1 MSVWE
6 VLRSALRGIT
16 ANWLRSVLTLLGVLI
31 GVAAVITLTAVGQGS
46 ANSITESISSLG
58 ANTLTVTSSS
68 ANGRGS
74 TTTSQDLTLDVV
86 DALADPDASDDI
98 AAVVPEV
105 SSSAT
110 VSAGEASAT
119 STVLGTTTD
128 YFAVTGSD
136 VAQGTAFSQSDYDAS
151 RRVAVIGADLA
162 DTLFGSEDAVGQSIT
177 IGTTPFTVT
186 GVLQTQDTVGGAST
200 NSAVIAPLTRVQ
212 DSFTGYGGVSTIVL
226 QATGADT
233 VDGAQADATV
243 VLDALLGTDSS
254 GTASYTISDQAELLE
269 TQAETA
275 DTFTTL
281 LAAVAGISLLVGGI
295 GVTNIMLV
303 TVTER
308 TREIGIRKALG
319 ATRWAVLGQFLAEAT
334 ALSLLGGLLGVAVA
348 LVACSFD
355 ISGVDPVVVPSTV
368 GLALAVS
375 VGIGVFFGGF
385 PAHRA
390 AGLRPVLA
398 LRHE

>member
-46 ANSITESISSLG
+46 AKTITESISSLG

-74 TTTSQDLTLDVV
+74 ATTSQDLTLDVV
-86 DALADPDASDDI
+86 DALADPDASSDI

-110 VSAGEASAT
+110 VSAGDASSTA
-119 STVLGTTTD
+119 TVLGTTTD
-128 YFAVTGSD
+128 YFTVTGSD
-136 VAQGTAFSQSDYDAS
+136 IAQGTGFSQSDYDAS

-162 DTLFGSEDAVGQSIT
+162 DTLFGTGDAVGQSLT

-186 GVLQTQDTVGGAST
+186 GVLQTQDTVGGSST

-212 DSFTGYGGVSTIVL
+212 DSFTGYGAVSTIVL
-226 QATGADT
+226 QATSADT
-233 VDGAQADATV
+233 VDGAQADATL
-243 VLDALLGTDSS
+243 VLDSLLGTDSS
-254 GTASYTISDQAELLE
+254 GTAAYTISDQAELLE
-269 TQAETA
+269 TQAATA

-334 ALSLLGGLLGVAVA
+334 ALSLLGGLLGVGVA
-348 LVACSFD
+348 LIACSFD

-375 VGIGVFFGGF
+375 IGIGVFFGGF

>member
-1 MSVWE
+1 MSVLE
-6 VLRSALRGIT
+6 VLRSAVRGVT

-46 ANSITESISSLG
+46 ANTITESISSLG
-58 ANTLTVTSSS
+58 ANTLTVSSSS
-68 ANGRGS
+68 ANRGS
-74 TTTSQDLTLDVV
+74 STTSADLTVEVV
-86 DALADPDASDDI
+86 DALADPDASSDI

-105 SSSAT
+105 SSSQT
-110 VSAGEASAT
+110 VSAGEASST
-119 STVLGTTTD
+119 STVLGTTVG
-128 YFAVTGSD
+128 YFEVTGSD
-136 VAQGTAFSQSDYDAS
+136 IAQGTAFSQSDYDAS

-162 DTLFGSEDAVGQSIT
+162 DTLFSGEDAVGRTIT
-177 IGTTPFTVT
+177 VGTTPFTVT
-186 GVLQTQDTVGGAST
+186 GVLQTQDTVGGSST

-212 DSFTGYGGVSTIVL
+212 DSFTGYGALSSIVL

-233 VDGAQADATV
+233 VPGAQADATL
-243 VLDALLGTDSS
+243 VLDSLLGTDSS
-254 GTASYTISDQAELLE
+254 GNAAYTISDQAELLE

-319 ATRWAVLGQFLAEAT
+319 ATRGAVLGQFLAEAT
-334 ALSLLGGLLGVAVA
+334 ALSLLGGLLGVGAA
-348 LVACSFD
+348 LIACSFD
-355 ISGVDPVVVPSTV
+355 ISGVDPVVDPATV
-368 GLALAVS
+368 ALALAVS

>member
-6 VLRSALRGIT
+6 VLRSAVRGVT

-46 ANSITESISSLG
+46 ANTITASISSLG
-58 ANTLTVTSSS
+58 ANTLTVSSSS
-68 ANGRGS
+68 ANRGS
-74 TTTSQDLTLDVV
+74 ATTSAELTLDVV
-86 DALADPDASDDI
+86 DALASPDASADI

-105 SSSAT
+105 SSSQT
-110 VSAGEASAT
+110 VTAGEVSST
-119 STVLGTTTD
+119 STVLGTTVD
-128 YFAVTGSD
+128 YFGVTGSD
-136 VAQGTAFSQSDYDAS
+136 VAQGTPFSASDYAAS

-162 DTLFGSEDAVGQSIT
+162 DTLFSGEDAVGQTIT
-177 IGTTPFTVT
+177 VGTTPFTVT
-186 GVLQTQDTVGGAST
+186 GVLQSQDTVGGSST

-212 DSFTGYGGVSTIVL
+212 DSFTGYGAVSSIVL

-233 VDGAQADATV
+233 VDGALADATV
-243 VLDALLGTDSS
+243 VLDSLLGTDSS
-254 GTASYTISDQAELLE
+254 GNAGYTISDQAELLE
-269 TQAETA
+269 TQAATA

-281 LAAVAGISLLVGGI
+281 LAAVAAISLLVGGI

-319 ATRWAVLGQFLAEAT
+319 ATRGAVLGQFLAEAT
-334 ALSLLGGLLGVAVA
+334 ALSLLGGLLGVGVA
-348 LVACSFD
+348 LIACGFD
-355 ISGVDPVVVPSTV
+355 ISGVDPVVDPATV
-368 GLALAVS
+368 ALALAVS

>member
-1 MSVWE
+1 MSVFE
-6 VLRSALRGIT
+6 VLRSSVRGIT

-46 ANSITESISSLG
+46 ANTITESISSLG
-58 ANTLTVTSSS
+58 ANTLTVTSSA
-68 ANGRGS
+68 ANRGS
-74 TTTSQDLTLDVV
+74 STTSAALTMDVV
-86 DALADPDASDDI
+86 DALADPEASSDI

-105 SSSAT
+105 SSSQT
-110 VSAGEASAT
+110 VTAGDASST
-119 STVLGTTTD
+119 STVLGTTVE
-128 YFAVTGSD
+128 YFEVTGSD
-136 VAQGTAFSQSDYDAS
+136 VAQGTAFSQSDHDAS

-162 DTLFGSEDAVGQSIT
+162 ETLFSGEDAVGQTIT
-177 IGTTPFTVT
+177 VGTTPFTVI
-186 GVLQTQDTVGGAST
+186 GVLQAQDTVGGSST

-212 DSFTGYGGVSTIVL
+212 DSFTGYGSLSTVVL
-226 QATGADT
+226 QATSADT
-233 VDGAQADATV
+233 VDGAQADATL
-243 VLDALLGTDSS
+243 VLDSLLGTDTS
-254 GTASYTISDQAELLE
+254 GNAAYTISDQAELLE

-334 ALSLLGGLLGVAVA
+334 ALSLLGGLLGVGVA
-348 LVACSFD
+348 LIACSFD
-355 ISGVDPVVVPSTV
+355 ISGVDPVIDPATVV
-368 GLALAVS
+368 LALAVS
-375 VGIGVFFGGF
+375 VAIGVFFGGF

>member
-1 MSVWE
+1 MSVLE
-6 VLRSALRGIT
+6 VLRSAVRGVT

-46 ANSITESISSLG
+46 ANTITESISSLG
-58 ANTLTVTSSS
+58 ANTLTVSSSS
-68 ANGRGS
+68 ANRGS
-74 TTTSQDLTLDVV
+74 STTSADLTVEVV
-86 DALADPDASDDI
+86 DALADPDASSDI

-105 SSSAT
+105 SSSQT
-110 VSAGEASAT
+110 VSAGEASST
-119 STVLGTTTD
+119 STVLGTTVG
-128 YFAVTGSD
+128 YFEVTGSD
-136 VAQGTAFSQSDYDAS
+136 IAQGTAFSQSDYDAS

-162 DTLFGSEDAVGQSIT
+162 DTLFSGEDAVGQTIT
-177 IGTTPFTVT
+177 VGTTPFTVT
-186 GVLQTQDTVGGAST
+186 GVLQTQDTVGGSST

-212 DSFTGYGGVSTIVL
+212 DSFTGYGALSSIVL

-233 VDGAQADATV
+233 VPGAQADATL
-243 VLDALLGTDSS
+243 VLDSLLGTDSS
-254 GTASYTISDQAELLE
+254 GNAAYTISDQAELLE

-319 ATRWAVLGQFLAEAT
+319 ATRGAVLGQFLAEAT
-334 ALSLLGGLLGVAVA
+334 ALSLLGGLLGVGAA
-348 LVACSFD
+348 LIACSFD
-355 ISGVDPVVVPSTV
+355 ISGVDPVVDPATV
-368 GLALAVS
+368 ALALAVS

>member
-6 VLRSALRGIT
+6 VLRSSVRGIT

-46 ANSITESISSLG
+46 ANTITDSISSLG

-68 ANGRGS
+68 ATGRGS
-74 TTTSQDLTLDVV
+74 STASQDLTLDVV
-86 DALADPDASDDI
+86 DALAAPDASSDI

-110 VSAGEASAT
+110 VSVGDASSTA
-119 STVLGTTTD
+119 TVLGTTTD

-136 VAQGTAFSQSDYDAS
+136 VAQGTAFSQADYDAS

-162 DTLFGSEDAVGQSIT
+162 DTLFGSADAVGQSIT

-186 GVLQTQDTVGGAST
+186 GVLQTQDTVGGSST

-212 DSFTGYGGVSTIVL
+212 DSFTGYGAVSTIVL
-226 QATGADT
+226 QATSADT
-233 VDGAQADATV
+233 VDGAQADATL
-243 VLDALLGTDSS
+243 VLDSLLGTDTS
-254 GTASYTISDQAELLE
+254 GTAAYTISDQAELLE

-319 ATRWAVLGQFLAEAT
+319 ATRGAVLGQFLAEAT
-334 ALSLLGGLLGVAVA
+334 ALSLLGGLLGVGVA
-348 LVACSFD
+348 LIACSFD

-375 VGIGVFFGGF
+375 VGIGIFFGGF